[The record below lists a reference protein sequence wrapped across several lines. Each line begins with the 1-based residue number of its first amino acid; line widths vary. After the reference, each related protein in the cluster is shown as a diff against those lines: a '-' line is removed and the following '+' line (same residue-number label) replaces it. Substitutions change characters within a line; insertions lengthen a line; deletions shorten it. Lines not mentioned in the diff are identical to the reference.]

1 MPPSR
6 FIVLGSALALIAL
19 QESARADN
27 RIESVAIVSESAD
40 EVVLDVVYTYDG
52 DQGDNVAVS
61 AVMAGNGEVSTHYA
75 HRPARIERGRHRAR
89 VRLGTN
95 AGAPEIFSTNRL
107 EIAMY
112 IGGGATF
119 LRRQFDFAKT
129 WSRPGAT
136 LSPVVHVAQ
145 LRPRLAVQRAPQL
158 QQLETPPAQ
167 PDAGEA
173 GAVSRQILPGGAVE
187 LHYPDGTIRKLFA
200 GGQTIT
206 RPDGTSSTMLYQNA
220 QPPTPPTAPPDASH
234 ANWLDA
240 ENERLLGIMR
250 TLVGNDEPSIQNY
263 LEREGDLT
271 VYQRI
276 EARTEAVGW
285 LVSP

>member
-6 FIVLGSALALIAL
+6 IIVLGSALALIAL

-27 RIESVAIVSESAD
+27 RIENVAIVSESAD
-40 EVVLDVVYTYDG
+40 EVVLDVIYTYDG

-61 AVMAGNGEVSTHYA
+61 AVMASNGEVSTHYA

-119 LRRQFDFAKT
+119 LKRQFDFAKT

-136 LSPVVHVAQ
+136 LSPVVRVAQ
-145 LRPRLAVQRAPQL
+145 LRPRLAVQ
-158 QQLETPPAQ
+158 QLETAPAQ
-167 PDAGEA
+167 PDTDQT
-173 GAVSRQILPGGAVE
+173 GAVSRTILPDGAVE

>member
-1 MPPSR
+1 MLRSR
-6 FIVLGSALALIAL
+6 YIVLGSALALIAL
-19 QESARADN
+19 QGSARADN
-27 RIESVAIVSESAD
+27 RIESVQIASESAN
-40 EVVLDVVYTYDG
+40 EVALDVIYSYDG
-52 DQGDNVAVS
+52 AQGDNVAVS
-61 AVMAGNGEVSTHYA
+61 AVMASNGEVSPHYA

-89 VRLGTN
+89 VRLGIN
-95 AGAPEIFSTNRL
+95 AGAPDIFSTDQL

-112 IGGGATF
+112 VGGGATF
-119 LRRQFDFAKT
+119 LKRRFEFAKT
-129 WSRPGAT
+129 WSRPGAA
-136 LSPVVHVAQ
+136 LPPVLRLAQ
-145 LRPRLAVQRAPQL
+145 LRPRPALQRAPQP
-158 QQLETPPAQ
+158 QQPETAPAQ
-167 PDAGEA
+167 PDAGEP
-173 GAVSRQILPGGAVE
+173 GAVSRTILPDGSVE
-187 LHYPDGTIRKLFA
+187 LRYPDGTIRKLFA

-240 ENERLLGIMR
+240 EDQRLLDIMR

-263 LEREGDLT
+263 LEREGDLS